1 MTRGL
6 MGEMPDYYPLV
17 RAARYLHVAPWELTE
32 QAVWW
37 QDVANI
43 CETAEGEAQ
52 EERSKH
58 PTY

>member
-1 MTRGL
+1 